1 MKEITINAQARTEY
15 GKKASRDLRRAGQ
28 IPAVF
33 YGVEKGENGLPV
45 AKSIQV
51 SEKELAKLL
60 YTPNVYIVNLVVDG
74 KSVKA
79 ILKDLQCDFVTDR
92 PVHVDFYQITEDKP
106 VVFEIPVKLNGLAEG
121 VRAGGKLTLNVR
133 KLAVKALYTQFPDT
147 LDIDVTNLG
156 LGKAMKVAELSYEG
170 LEIITSKEAEAI
182 NINKVYQF
190 TKSKIWNEMI
200 QAKEVQREKPFYINI
215 PAKEIYND
223 DLDEKV
229 LVQGVID
236 LYYIT
241 QEDELILVDFKTD
254 FVENRDERILID
266 KYKTQLE
273 LYRRAIESAL
283 DKKVDKIFIY
293 STYLEREILL

>member
-1 MKEITINAQARTEY
+1 MKEITLNAQTRTEY
-15 GKKASRDLRRAGQ
+15 GKKASRDIRRAGQ

-45 AKSIQV
+45 AKSIQI

-170 LEIITSKEAEAI
+170 LEIITSKEVVVCAVRMTRAARAAAAEA
-182 NINKVYQF
+182 
-190 TKSKIWNEMI
+190 
-200 QAKEVQREKPFYINI
+200 
-215 PAKEIYND
+215 
-223 DLDEKV
+223 
-229 LVQGVID
+229 
-236 LYYIT
+236 
-241 QEDELILVDFKTD
+241 
-254 FVENRDERILID
+254 
-266 KYKTQLE
+266 
-273 LYRRAIESAL
+273 ESA
-283 DKKVDKIFIY
+283 
-293 STYLEREILL
+293 E

>member
-45 AKSIQV
+45 AKSIQI
-51 SEKELAKLL
+51 SEKELARLL

-170 LEIITSKEAEAI
+170 LEFITSKEVVVCAVRMTRAARAAAAEA
-182 NINKVYQF
+182 
-190 TKSKIWNEMI
+190 
-200 QAKEVQREKPFYINI
+200 
-215 PAKEIYND
+215 
-223 DLDEKV
+223 
-229 LVQGVID
+229 
-236 LYYIT
+236 
-241 QEDELILVDFKTD
+241 
-254 FVENRDERILID
+254 
-266 KYKTQLE
+266 
-273 LYRRAIESAL
+273 ESA
-283 DKKVDKIFIY
+283 
-293 STYLEREILL
+293 E

>member
-1 MKEITINAQARTEY
+1 MKEITINAQTRTEY

-45 AKSIQV
+45 AKSIKI

-60 YTPNVYIVNLVVDG
+60 YTPNVYIVNLIVDG
-74 KSVKA
+74 TPVKA

-121 VRAGGKLTLNVR
+121 VRAGGKLALNVR

-156 LGKAMKVAELSYEG
+156 LGKAMKVGELSYEG
-170 LEIITSKEAEAI
+170 LEIITSKEVVVCAVRMTRAARAAAAEA
-182 NINKVYQF
+182 
-190 TKSKIWNEMI
+190 
-200 QAKEVQREKPFYINI
+200 
-215 PAKEIYND
+215 
-223 DLDEKV
+223 
-229 LVQGVID
+229 
-236 LYYIT
+236 
-241 QEDELILVDFKTD
+241 
-254 FVENRDERILID
+254 
-266 KYKTQLE
+266 
-273 LYRRAIESAL
+273 ES
-283 DKKVDKIFIY
+283 
-293 STYLEREILL
+293 SEE

>member
-1 MKEITINAQARTEY
+1 MKEITINAQTRTEY

-45 AKSIQV
+45 AKSIQI

-74 KSVKA
+74 KPVKA

-121 VRAGGKLTLNVR
+121 VRAGGKLALNVR

-147 LDIDVTNLG
+147 LDIDVTNLA
-156 LGKAMKVAELSYEG
+156 LGKSMKVAELFYEG
-170 LEIITSKEAEAI
+170 LEIITSKEVVVCAVRMTRAARAAAAESE
-182 NINKVYQF
+182 
-190 TKSKIWNEMI
+190 TTE
-200 QAKEVQREKPFYINI
+200 E
-215 PAKEIYND
+215 
-223 DLDEKV
+223 
-229 LVQGVID
+229 
-236 LYYIT
+236 
-241 QEDELILVDFKTD
+241 
-254 FVENRDERILID
+254 
-266 KYKTQLE
+266 
-273 LYRRAIESAL
+273 
-283 DKKVDKIFIY
+283 
-293 STYLEREILL
+293 